1 MPKAT
6 PSSGCITIT
15 LPPKTFEQLQAIL
28 AKQLYFEASRGGVMF
43 STAEEVL
50 THLLDDKFSSEVFFK
65 AQAATYLADYR
76 PQRPPLPL

>member
-1 MPKAT
+1 M
-6 PSSGCITIT
+6 
-15 LPPKTFEQLQAIL
+15 PPKTFEQLQAIL

>member
-1 MPKAT
+1 M
-6 PSSGCITIT
+6 
-15 LPPKTFEQLQAIL
+15 
-28 AKQLYFEASRGGVMF
+28 QLYFEASRGGVMF